1 MSKYSFTGTQLI
13 QKVRDIAAGNPDF
26 IYSIPE
32 EEGGDTCMYWHTGS
46 NSPGC
51 IMGHA
56 LTELG
61 VDKNDIGEGDNIIA
75 VLEGILGKDHHLVD
89 LVNRKQ
95 QEWLQKVQKEQDT
108 GTHTWSEAVRFTDEY
123 MKQFGVEV

>member
-1 MSKYSFTGTQLI
+1 MNKYSFTGTQLI

-32 EEGGDTCMYWHTGS
+32 EESQDICMYWHPGS

-61 VDKNDIGEGDNIIA
+61 VDKNDIPEGDDIIA
-75 VLEGILGKDHHLVD
+75 VLGAYWERIII
-89 LVNRKQ
+89 
-95 QEWLQKVQKEQDT
+95 
-108 GTHTWSEAVRFTDEY
+108 SSIP
-123 MKQFGVEV
+123 

>member
-1 MSKYSFTGTQLI
+1 MSKYSFTGAQLV
-13 QKVRDIAAGNPDF
+13 QKVREIAAKKPNF

-32 EEGGDTCMYWHTGS
+32 EEDWDICMYWHPSS

-61 VDKNDIGEGDNIIA
+61 VDKEDIPEGDDIIA
-75 VLEGILGKDHHLVD
+75 VLNGLLKEESHHLVSRNQRSWLE
-89 LVNRKQ
+89 LVQSKQ
-95 QEWLQKVQKEQDT
+95 DA
-108 GTHTWSEAVRFTDEY
+108 GGRTWGEAIRFADED